1 MILKMGICATV
12 VATAVGT
19 FYLNYLLINFS
30 FERIHIYAISTK
42 NLVFV
47 LSSTPDKAWE
57 SVNMARFG
65 PYTWSGCEQGRGNFG
80 NKILSLA
87 HAKGMTALGRK

>member
-1 MILKMGICATV
+1 MKIGICATV

-30 FERIHIYAISTK
+30 FERIPIYAVSIK

-47 LSSTPDKAWE
+47 LSSTPTMAWE
-57 SVNMARFG
+57 SVDMAGSG
-65 PYTWSGCEQGRGNFG
+65 PYTWSGCEQGRGNVG